1 MSRGRLLLVLATISS
16 LGLAAV
22 ALLGGPVPPPFVVGL
37 VLLFYFSVLG
47 IGALVPSWEMYG
59 DVLWKVPGAS
69 GCVALTFDDGPDPAS
84 TTRVLDVLAKRG
96 ARATFFVLGERAER
110 HPAILRRMIE
120 DGHSIGLHSFDHNRL
135 YAFLPPSSVRADIER
150 CRAIVEAA
158 TGVRPL
164 WFRPPVGQM
173 SPRTARGVILA
184 QAETVG
190 WSVRARDGLRGTS
203 PDDALRRIEPKL
215 ESGAIV
221 LLHDAWERPS
231 AEDGEDPAGARA
243 LDALLDALERR
254 SLQAVSLD
262 ELVARGSEESK
273 ALSGAS

>member
-1 MSRGRLLLVLATISS
+1 MSRGRLLLILATLSS

-59 DVLWKVPGAS
+59 DVLWKVPGAD
-69 GCVALTFDDGPDPAS
+69 GAVALTFDDGPDPES
-84 TTRVLDVLAKRG
+84 TTRVLDVLSRRG
-96 ARATFFVLGERAER
+96 ARATFFVLGERAAR
-110 HPAILRRMIE
+110 HPEILQRMIR
-120 DGHSIGLHSFDHNRL
+120 DGHSIGLHSYDHNRL
-135 YAFLPPSSVRADIER
+135 YAFLLPSVVRADVER
-150 CRAIVEAA
+150 CREIVEAA
-158 TGVRPL
+158 TGARAL

-173 SPRTARGVILA
+173 SPRTARGVKLA
-184 QAETVG
+184 EAETVG
-190 WSVRARDGLRGTS
+190 WSVRARDGLRGTT
-203 PDDALRRIEPKL
+203 PDDVLRRVEPKL

-231 AEDGEDPAGARA
+231 ADFTEDPAGARA

-254 SLQAVSLD
+254 SLRAVSLD
-262 ELVARGSEESK
+262 ELVARAATS
-273 ALSGAS
+273 